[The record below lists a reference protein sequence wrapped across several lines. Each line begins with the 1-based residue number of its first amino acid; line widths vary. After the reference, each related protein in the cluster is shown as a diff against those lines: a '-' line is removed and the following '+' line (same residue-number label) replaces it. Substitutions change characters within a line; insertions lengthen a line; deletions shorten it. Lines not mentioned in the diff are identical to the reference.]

1 MPDVE
6 EIEEDE
12 TRVIEVLYG
21 DRWRVEGR
29 LGAGGMGTVFSGVDV
44 DSGQRVAIKTLGVH
58 LVDNPEF
65 VKRFEREAK
74 LLERLKHPALPEFLG
89 IGRHGPMPYFVMS
102 LVEGKTAR
110 ALLADKQRVPP
121 TRALALLDQLA
132 NVLAYLHDSGVVH
145 RDLKPENLILDEHDN
160 VFVVDFGI
168 STQTGVT
175 RLTLPGVAVGTPLY
189 MAPEAITSDS
199 PTAVSDVYSMGL
211 LAYAMLCGE
220 HPFARDDRAGMMTRQ
235 VNEVPRAARVVNPD
249 LSEAVSTVLSRA
261 LEKNPRL
268 RFQSAP
274 EFASALRTA
283 FTTGRSNT
291 RAAHE
296 EVTENERQAVD
307 LEAVRALG
315 APKEEVTVN
324 ERGVPVL
331 ETAQAPMVTEDGRPA
346 VTPIEGLETSLKNPV
361 AIEADRQPTQE
372 QETPTPLSPGLL
384 VVVVLVVLGCV
395 VALALALR

>member
-1 MPDVE
+1 ME

-12 TRVIEVLYG
+12 TRVLEVVYG
-21 DRWRVEGR
+21 GRWRIVGR

-44 DSGQRVAIKTLGVH
+44 DTGQRVAIKTLGVH

-74 LLERLKHPALPEFLG
+74 LLERLKHPALPAFLG

-110 ALLADKQRVPP
+110 ALLSDKQRVPP
-121 TRALALLDQLA
+121 ARALALLDQLA

-189 MAPEAITSDS
+189 MAPEAITSDA

-235 VNEVPRAARVVNPD
+235 VTEVPRPARVVNPE
-249 LSEAVSTVLSRA
+249 LPEAVSLVLSRA
-261 LEKNPRL
+261 LEKNPQL
-268 RFQSAP
+268 RFQTAP
-274 EFASALRTA
+274 DFAAALRRA
-283 FTTGRSNT
+283 FAPARSP
-291 RAAHE
+291 HD
-296 EVTENERQAVD
+296 EVTENERPAVD
-307 LEAVRALG
+307 LDAVRALG

-324 ERGVPVL
+324 ERRVPQL
-331 ETAQAPMVTEDGRPA
+331 ETAQAPAVMEDGRPP
-346 VTPIEGLETSLKNPV
+346 TPVEGLETALKTPV
-361 AIEADRQPTQE
+361 VVEADRQTTME
-372 QETPTPLSPGLL
+372 QPAPPSSPAVFVA
-384 VVVVLVVLGCV
+384 VVMAALVLGSLA
-395 VALALALR
+395 VAFALR